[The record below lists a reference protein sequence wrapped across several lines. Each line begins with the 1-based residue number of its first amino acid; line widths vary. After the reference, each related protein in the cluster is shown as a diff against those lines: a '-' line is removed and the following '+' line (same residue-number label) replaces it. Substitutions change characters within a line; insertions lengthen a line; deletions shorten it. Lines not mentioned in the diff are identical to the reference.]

1 MAIFLNTALI
11 CFFYY
16 IIGQSHS
23 NLKNNFS
30 NYCLQIIN
38 GSIILSFIALLSNFF
53 LGLNLLFNSL
63 VFLVLIFYA
72 FYKKSYKILFNKTN
86 IKTLILISLFST
98 ILIFLSDS
106 NRPDS
111 GLYHF
116 PYIKLLNDEKIIMG
130 ITNINS
136 RFGTVSIIQ
145 YLQAISNNYITM
157 TNGMLLPLSILPSV
171 IYLYFLSE
179 IKNQLRKKITINQ
192 TYLLYLFFT
201 IIFCSYKMNRYSEYG
216 NDYIP
221 HFLVFFLISLLFK
234 YKKKIS
240 FSNIYFYTVFIFLNK
255 ITFLSIFLIP
265 MMILKFNLKKK
276 FFLNRRTFFASFF
289 LILWI
294 AKNIM
299 TSGCMFWPINKSC
312 IKNLSWFN
320 KDKNSTHYVQN
331 ASNRDEAWSKAW
343 PDRTIK
349 SGTIENYINGYEWIN
364 VWLTKHAKKIFNI
377 LGVYILLLSII
388 SFFLSNNSKH
398 KLLRIHDSFKIK
410 YLIMLI
416 SIFIFASLVWFL
428 KFPVFRLGISNLVL
442 IIILTFIII
451 NKNIVLNKKN
461 IDLIKY
467 LGLFCVVI
475 VVSKNMLKFNKY
487 NINYNNH
494 PWPKYYSFSIKN
506 DEIALTKKKIN
517 NEFSH
522 YKTNGL
528 CMYSKSPCTNENISK
543 LLKMKEK
550 FSYKVY
556 YF

>member
-1 MAIFLNTALI
+1 MTILLNTALI

-23 NLKNNFS
+23 SLKNGFS
-30 NYCLQIIN
+30 NYCILVIN

-53 LGLNLLFNSL
+53 FSLDVLFNSL
-63 VFLVLIFYA
+63 VFLGLIFYG
-72 FYKKSYKILFNKTN
+72 FYKKSYKVIFNKTN
-86 IKTLILISLFST
+86 IKTLILISLFAT
-98 ILIFLSDS
+98 ILIFLGNS

-116 PYIKLLNDEKIIMG
+116 PFIKLLNDEKIIIG

-171 IYLYFLSE
+171 IYLYFISE
-179 IKNQLRKKITINQ
+179 IKNQLKKKITINKI
-192 TYLLYLFFT
+192 YLLYLFFT
-201 IIFCSYKMNRYSEYG
+201 IIFFSYKMNRYSEYG
-216 NDYIP
+216 NDYTP
-221 HFLVFFLISLLFK
+221 HFLVFFILSLLLK
-234 YKKKIS
+234 YKKKIK

-255 ITFLSIFLIP
+255 ISFLSIFLIP
-265 MMILKFNLKKK
+265 LIILKFNFNKKV
-276 FFLNRRTFFASFF
+276 FLNRKTFFASFF

-294 AKNIM
+294 IKNIF

-312 IKNLSWFN
+312 VEKLSWFN

-331 ASNRDEAWSKAW
+331 LNVITQAWSKAW
-343 PDRTIK
+343 PDR
-349 SGTIENYINGYEWIN
+349 SNDNGTMKNYINGSEWVK
-364 VWLTKHAKKIFNI
+364 VWFTKHAKKIFNI
-377 LGVYILLLSII
+377 LGLYILILTII
-388 SFFLSNNSKH
+388 SFFLSNNSKS
-398 KLLRIHDSFKIK
+398 KLFRIQNSFKTK
-410 YLIMLI
+410 YWIVLM
-416 SIFIFASLVWFL
+416 SIFTLSSLVWFL
-428 KFPVFRLGISNLVL
+428 KFPVYRLGISNLVL
-442 IIILTFIII
+442 IIILIFIII
-451 NKNIVLNKKN
+451 NRNITLNEKNIN
-461 IDLIKY
+461 LIKY
-467 LGLFCVVI
+467 LSLICILVFI
-475 VVSKNMLKFNKY
+475 SKNMIKFNKY
-487 NINYNNH
+487 DINYNNH
-494 PWPKYYSFSIKN
+494 PWPKYYSFSNKN
-506 DEIALTKKKIN
+506 DEIALTKIKIN

-543 LLKMKEK
+543 LLKMKNK